1 MEGAAVWV
9 AAFSFICGIMRL
21 IIKNWYIYEC
31 ILTIA
36 MIMSKREVFIM
47 NEKYHFQKL
56 TPIFDADISVY
67 EEAIN
72 FALSNSD
79 IKNIAIS
86 GAYSAGKSSVLESYK
101 KKHEKYRFIH
111 ISLAH
116 FRTPEQ
122 ENIRAL
128 KQEKG
133 ESEELVKESVLEGKI
148 LNQLIHQI
156 PVENIPQT
164 NFRVKKGV
172 SRKQLVWLT
181 AFSSLFIGVIVF
193 LLTLSKIALFASSLP
208 DGVIKDLLLMLV
220 DPYSAIFATFIGIV
234 CSIFFIFL
242 IIKKQKNKNIFRK
255 ISLQGNE
262 IEIFEEQDESYFD
275 KYLNEV
281 LYLFENAHADVIV
294 FEDMDRFNACRI
306 FERLREVNTLVNI
319 QRRKEHGKNYQ
330 PLRFFYLLRDDIFI
344 SKDRTKFFDYI
355 IPIVP
360 ILDCSNSYEQFLK
373 HLKQGDL
380 LDKFDQRFLQSI
392 SLYVDDMRILKN
404 IYNEFVI
411 YIHRLN
417 TTDLDWNKMMAMIV
431 YKNLFPRD
439 FSELQLGKGFV
450 FELFGQK
457 PLLIEEVLNLE
468 VRKKQEL
475 IDRIK
480 WAKEET
486 LISQE
491 ELDDAYSAKID
502 RLPLLW
508 GNLTPDSQKL
518 KKQYES
524 ELPRRKQAIQDKLND
539 NLSKFEMDLFRIE
552 KNIMLIKTKALKDLL
567 CRENIDH
574 VFSVV
579 HTNEIGE
586 TNEFSEIKSS
596 DYFALL
602 KFLIRNGYIDET
614 YSDYMTYFYEDSMS
628 INDKTFLRRITD
640 KRGAAYTYILKEP
653 KKVIDSPVLR
663 EVEFEQ
669 EETLN
674 FDLFECLLLNDSVS
688 QYALYLKALIRQ
700 IRETKNFDFVS
711 KFYNTG
717 KAHKELVARM
727 NQQWPEFFNL
737 VLEENRLTL
746 EQIRRYSLDTLY
758 FSEEEEIIRVN
769 VDNCMTDYISDCQD
783 YLDTESAETEKLISG
798 FSALNV
804 LFHSIDYEKSN
815 KKIFDEVYKHNLYEI
830 SFDNISLM
838 LKVQY
843 GIKSDYDIMHKN
855 YTLIKKQE
863 QSPLSG
869 YISESM
875 PEYTEVIL
883 DNCGGK
889 IEDDECIVISLLNND
904 EVEIEV
910 KKRYIGMLYT
920 IITDIEQVNESGIWT
935 DLIDREIVMFS
946 VPNFIKYFQSQ
957 GMDAALVRYLNNAPV
972 GFDFAQIEN
981 DFGEEEAEKL
991 FDTIVICNGIET
1003 ERYRKVL
1010 VDLKYYF
1017 DTFDADNIDDEKF
1030 EVLIDEKILK
1040 MNLSNLKFVREKY
1053 KKHIYR
1059 FIKRNLDFYLEL
1071 QSIEIFSLEETL
1083 QIITWDIDVEQKIK
1097 LLSLTKDKIS
1107 VVGKQYSDEVN
1118 AYIISH
1124 NFEERDSFYIY
1135 RNYAQYGEQTQS
1147 VIAETA
1153 RQHVDKIIV
1162 NKVELHDSLLSILL
1176 RNDEITH
1183 NQKVSLF
1190 ILAIPILT
1198 EESCKNHFDELG
1210 LSELKGIFSKRGG
1223 RKNYEKND
1231 DIAKIFEALKSHGWI
1246 YKYYDDER
1254 NSDRYIVIKNKPRS
1268 KNLDFVD

>member
-1 MEGAAVWV
+1 MIGSRGGCGPLRNRSVEGAAIWV
-9 AAFSFICGIMRL
+9 ATFSFICGIMGV
-21 IIKNWYIYEC
+21 
-31 ILTIA
+31 
-36 MIMSKREVFIM
+36 IMSKREVFMM
-47 NEKYHFQKL
+47 NGKYHFQKL
-56 TPIFDADISVY
+56 TPVFDADISVY

-101 KKHEKYRFIH
+101 KKHENYRFIH

-122 ENIRAL
+122 EN
-128 KQEKG
+128 G

-156 PVENIPQT
+156 PAENIPQT

-181 AFSSLFIGVIVF
+181 AFSSLFIGIIVF
-193 LLTLSKIALFASSLP
+193 LLTLSRIALFISSLP
-208 DGVIKDLLLMLV
+208 DGEIKNLLLILV
-220 DPYSAIFATFIGIV
+220 HPYTAIFATFIGIV
-234 CSIFFIFL
+234 CSIAFIYS

-281 LYLFENAHADVIV
+281 LYLFENVNADVIV

-344 SKDRTKFFDYI
+344 SKDRTKFFDYV

-360 ILDCSNSYEQFLK
+360 IVDSSNSYEQFLK

-404 IYNEFVI
+404 IYNEFVVYI
-411 YIHRLN
+411 YRLN

-439 FSELQLGKGFV
+439 FSELQLKKGFV
-450 FELFGQK
+450 FELFEK
-457 PLLIEEVLNLE
+457 KSVLVDETLSTA
-468 VRKKQEL
+468 KKQIQKL
-475 IDRIK
+475 QDRIDQ
-480 WAKEET
+480 AKNET
-486 LISQE
+486 LISEQE
-491 ELDDAYSAKID
+491 LKDVYAAKTG
-502 RLPLLW
+502 RLEKDYW
-508 GNLTPDSQKL
+508 GRLTEESQEIKR
-518 KKQYES
+518 QNDS
-524 ELPRRKQAIQDKLND
+524 ELAKRKQAVQD
-539 NLSKFEMDLFRIE
+539 NLNTNIENLEFELSQIE
-552 KNIMLIKTKALKDLL
+552 RKNSLAETKPLKDLL

-586 TNEFSEIKSS
+586 INEFSEIKSS
-596 DYFALL
+596 DYFDLL

-628 INDKTFLRRITD
+628 VSDKTFLRRITD
-640 KRGAAYTYILKEP
+640 RRGAAYTYVLKEP

-717 KAHKELVARM
+717 KACKELVVRM
-727 NQQWPEFFNL
+727 NQQWPEFFSL
-737 VLEENRLTL
+737 VLQENGLTL
-746 EQIRRYSLDTLY
+746 VQIRRYSLDTLY
-758 FSEEEEIIRVN
+758 FSEEEVIIRVN
-769 VDNCMTDYISDCQD
+769 VDNCMTDYISKCQD
-783 YLDTESAETEKLISG
+783 YLDVESAEIEKLVSG

-804 LFHSIDYEKSN
+804 LFHSIDYERSN
-815 KKIFDEVYKHNLYEI
+815 KKIFDEVYKNNLYEI
-830 SFDNISLM
+830 SFENISLM
-838 LKVQY
+838 LKMQY

-855 YTLIKKQE
+855 YTLIKGQE
-863 QSPLSG
+863 HSPLAG
-869 YISESM
+869 YISENM
-875 PEYTEVIL
+875 PEYIEIIL
-883 DNCGGK
+883 NNCGGK
-889 IEDDECIVISLLNND
+889 IEDDECMVISLLNNN
-904 EVEIEV
+904 EVEIEI
-910 KKRYIGMLYT
+910 KKRYIGMLCT
-920 IITDIEQVNESGIWT
+920 TITDIEQVNESNLWT
-935 DLIDREIVMFS
+935 ELMDREIVIFS
-946 VPNFIKYFQSQ
+946 VSNFTKYFQDK
-957 GMDAALVRYLNNAPV
+957 GMDTMLVRYLNNAPV
-972 GFDFAQIEN
+972 GFDFTQIEN
-981 DFGEEEAEKL
+981 DFGEEIAEKL
-991 FDTIVICNGIET
+991 FDATVICNSIET
-1003 ERYRKVL
+1003 EKYRKIL
-1010 VDLKYYF
+1010 IDLKYYF
-1017 DTFDADNIDDEKF
+1017 DTFDADNIDADKV
-1030 EVLIDEKILK
+1030 EVLVDEKILK
-1040 MNLSNLKFVREKY
+1040 MNLANLKFVRDKY
-1053 KKHIYR
+1053 KRHIYR
-1059 FIKRNLDFYLEL
+1059 FIKRNLDDYLEL
-1071 QSIEIFSLEETL
+1071 QSAELFSLEEAL

-1107 VVGKQYSDEVN
+1107 IVEKSYSDEVN

-1124 NFEERDSFYIY
+1124 NFEEEDSSYVY
-1135 RNYAQYGEQTQS
+1135 RNYVQYGKQTRT
-1147 VIAETA
+1147 VIVDMAK
-1153 RQHVDKIIV
+1153 QHVGKIIA
-1162 NKVELHDSLLSILL
+1162 NKVELHDGLLSVLL
-1176 RNDEITH
+1176 RDDEITR

-1190 ILAIPILT
+1190 ILAIPILN

-1231 DIAKIFEALKSHGWI
+1231 DITTILEVLKSHGWI

-1254 NSDRYIVIKNKPRS
+1254 NSDKYIVIKNKPRS

>member
-1 MEGAAVWV
+1 
-9 AAFSFICGIMRL
+9 
-21 IIKNWYIYEC
+21 
-31 ILTIA
+31 
-36 MIMSKREVFIM
+36 MSKREVFMM
-47 NEKYHFQKL
+47 NGKYHFQKL

-101 KKHEKYRFIH
+101 KKHENYRFVH

-122 ENIRAL
+122 EN
-128 KQEKG
+128 G
-133 ESEELVKESVLEGKI
+133 ESEEIVKESVLEGKI

-156 PVENIPQT
+156 PAENIPQT

-181 AFSSLFIGVIVF
+181 AFSSLFIGIIVF
-193 LLTLSKIALFASSLP
+193 LLTLSRIALFTSSLP
-208 DGVIKDLLLMLV
+208 DGVIKNLLLILV
-220 DPYSAIFATFIGIV
+220 DPYTAIFATFIGIV
-234 CSIFFIFL
+234 CSIVFIFS

-281 LYLFENAHADVIV
+281 LYLFENVNADVIV

-344 SKDRTKFFDYI
+344 SKDRTKFFDYV

-360 ILDCSNSYEQFLK
+360 IVDSSNSYEQFLK

-404 IYNEFVI
+404 IYNEFVVYI
-411 YIHRLN
+411 YRLN

-439 FSELQLGKGFV
+439 FSELQLKKGFV
-450 FELFGQK
+450 FELFEK
-457 PLLIEEVLNLE
+457 KSVLVDETLSTA
-468 VRKKQEL
+468 KKQIQKL
-475 IDRIK
+475 QDRIDQ
-480 WAKEET
+480 AKNET
-486 LISQE
+486 LISEQE
-491 ELDDAYSAKID
+491 LKDVYAAKTG
-502 RLPLLW
+502 RLEKDYW
-508 GNLTPDSQKL
+508 GRLTEESQEIKR
-518 KKQYES
+518 QNDS
-524 ELPRRKQAIQDKLND
+524 ELAKRKQAVQD
-539 NLSKFEMDLFRIE
+539 NLNTNIENLEFELSQIE
-552 KNIMLIKTKALKDLL
+552 RKNSLAETKPLKDLL

-586 TNEFSEIKSS
+586 INEFSEIKSS
-596 DYFALL
+596 DYFDLL

-628 INDKTFLRRITD
+628 VSDKTFLRRITD
-640 KRGAAYTYILKEP
+640 RRGAAYTYVLKEP

-717 KAHKELVARM
+717 KACKELVVRM
-727 NQQWPEFFNL
+727 NQQWPEFFSL
-737 VLEENRLTL
+737 VLQENGLTL
-746 EQIRRYSLDTLY
+746 VQIRRYSLDTLY
-758 FSEEEEIIRVN
+758 FSEEEVIIRVN
-769 VDNCMTDYISDCQD
+769 VDNCMTDYISKCQD
-783 YLDTESAETEKLISG
+783 YLDVESAEIEKLVSG

-804 LFHSIDYEKSN
+804 LFHSIDYERSN
-815 KKIFDEVYKHNLYEI
+815 KKIFYEVYKNNLYEI
-830 SFDNISLM
+830 SFENISLM
-838 LKVQY
+838 LKMQY

-855 YTLIKKQE
+855 YTLIKGQE
-863 QSPLSG
+863 HSPLAG
-869 YISESM
+869 YISENM
-875 PEYTEVIL
+875 PEYIEIIL
-883 DNCGGK
+883 NNCGGK
-889 IEDDECIVISLLNND
+889 IEDDECMVISLLNNN
-904 EVEIEV
+904 EVEIEI
-910 KKRYIGMLYT
+910 KKRYIGMLCT
-920 IITDIEQVNESGIWT
+920 TITDIEQVNESNLWT
-935 DLIDREIVMFS
+935 ELMDREIVIFS
-946 VPNFIKYFQSQ
+946 VSNFTKYFQDK
-957 GMDAALVRYLNNAPV
+957 GMDTMLVRYLNNAPV
-972 GFDFAQIEN
+972 GFDFTQIEN
-981 DFGEEEAEKL
+981 DFGEEIAEKL
-991 FDTIVICNGIET
+991 FDATVICNSIET
-1003 ERYRKVL
+1003 EKYRKIL
-1010 VDLKYYF
+1010 IDLKYYF
-1017 DTFDADNIDDEKF
+1017 DTFDADNIDADKV
-1030 EVLIDEKILK
+1030 EVLVDEKILK
-1040 MNLSNLKFVREKY
+1040 MNLANLKFVRDKY
-1053 KKHIYR
+1053 KRHIYR
-1059 FIKRNLDFYLEL
+1059 FIKRNLDDYLEL
-1071 QSIEIFSLEETL
+1071 QSAELFSLEEAL

-1107 VVGKQYSDEVN
+1107 IVEKSYSDEVN

-1124 NFEERDSFYIY
+1124 NFEE
-1135 RNYAQYGEQTQS
+1135 
-1147 VIAETA
+1147 
-1153 RQHVDKIIV
+1153 
-1162 NKVELHDSLLSILL
+1162 
-1176 RNDEITH
+1176 
-1183 NQKVSLF
+1183 
-1190 ILAIPILT
+1190 
-1198 EESCKNHFDELG
+1198 
-1210 LSELKGIFSKRGG
+1210 
-1223 RKNYEKND
+1223 
-1231 DIAKIFEALKSHGWI
+1231 
-1246 YKYYDDER
+1246 
-1254 NSDRYIVIKNKPRS
+1254 
-1268 KNLDFVD
+1268 

>member
-1 MEGAAVWV
+1 MTGSRGGYGPLRNRSVEGAAIWV
-9 AAFSFICGIMRL
+9 AAFSFICGIMGV
-21 IIKNWYIYEC
+21 
-31 ILTIA
+31 
-36 MIMSKREVFIM
+36 IMSKREVFMM
-47 NEKYHFQKL
+47 NGKYHFQKL
-56 TPIFDADISVY
+56 TPVFDADISVY

-101 KKHEKYRFIH
+101 KKHENYRFIH

-122 ENIRAL
+122 EN
-128 KQEKG
+128 G

-156 PVENIPQT
+156 PAENIPQT

-181 AFSSLFIGVIVF
+181 AFSSLFIGIIVF
-193 LLTLSKIALFASSLP
+193 LLTLSRIALFISSLP
-208 DGVIKDLLLMLV
+208 DGEIKNLLLILV
-220 DPYSAIFATFIGIV
+220 HPYTAIFATFIGIV
-234 CSIFFIFL
+234 CSIAFIYS

-281 LYLFENAHADVIV
+281 LYLFENVNADVIV

-344 SKDRTKFFDYI
+344 SKDRTKFFDYV

-360 ILDCSNSYEQFLK
+360 IVDSSNSYEQFLK

-404 IYNEFVI
+404 IYNEFVVYI
-411 YIHRLN
+411 YRLN

-439 FSELQLGKGFV
+439 FSELQLKKGFV
-450 FELFGQK
+450 FELFEK
-457 PLLIEEVLNLE
+457 KSVLVDETLSTA
-468 VRKKQEL
+468 KKQIQKL
-475 IDRIK
+475 QDRIDQ
-480 WAKEET
+480 AKNET
-486 LISQE
+486 LISEQE
-491 ELDDAYSAKID
+491 LKDVYAAKTG
-502 RLPLLW
+502 RLEKDYW
-508 GNLTPDSQKL
+508 GRLTEESQEIKR
-518 KKQYES
+518 QNDS
-524 ELPRRKQAIQDKLND
+524 ELAKRKQAVQD
-539 NLSKFEMDLFRIE
+539 NLNTNIENLEFELSQIE
-552 KNIMLIKTKALKDLL
+552 RKNSLAETKPLKDLL

-586 TNEFSEIKSS
+586 INEFSEIKSS
-596 DYFALL
+596 DYFDLL

-628 INDKTFLRRITD
+628 VSDKTFLRRITD
-640 KRGAAYTYILKEP
+640 RRGAAYTYVLKEP

-717 KAHKELVARM
+717 KACKELVVRM
-727 NQQWPEFFNL
+727 NQQWPEFFSL
-737 VLEENRLTL
+737 VLQENGLTL
-746 EQIRRYSLDTLY
+746 VQIRRYSLDTLY
-758 FSEEEEIIRVN
+758 FSEEEVIIRVN
-769 VDNCMTDYISDCQD
+769 VDNCMTDYISKCQD
-783 YLDTESAETEKLISG
+783 YLDVESAEIEKLVSG

-804 LFHSIDYEKSN
+804 LFHSIDYERSN
-815 KKIFDEVYKHNLYEI
+815 KKIFDEVYKNNLYEI
-830 SFDNISLM
+830 SFENISLM
-838 LKVQY
+838 LKMQY

-855 YTLIKKQE
+855 YTLIKGQE
-863 QSPLSG
+863 HSPLAG
-869 YISESM
+869 YISENM
-875 PEYTEVIL
+875 PEYIEIIL
-883 DNCGGK
+883 NNCGGK
-889 IEDDECIVISLLNND
+889 IEDDECMVISLLNNN
-904 EVEIEV
+904 EVEIEI
-910 KKRYIGMLYT
+910 KKRYIGMLCT
-920 IITDIEQVNESGIWT
+920 TITDIEQVNESNLWT
-935 DLIDREIVMFS
+935 ELMDREIVIFS
-946 VPNFIKYFQSQ
+946 VSNFTKYFQDK
-957 GMDAALVRYLNNAPV
+957 GMDTMLVRYLNNAPV
-972 GFDFAQIEN
+972 GFDFTQIEN
-981 DFGEEEAEKL
+981 DFGEEIAEKL
-991 FDTIVICNGIET
+991 FDATVICNSIET
-1003 ERYRKVL
+1003 EKYRKIL
-1010 VDLKYYF
+1010 IDLKYYF
-1017 DTFDADNIDDEKF
+1017 DTFDADNIDADKV
-1030 EVLIDEKILK
+1030 EVLVDEKILK
-1040 MNLSNLKFVREKY
+1040 MNLANLKFVRDKY
-1053 KKHIYR
+1053 KRHIYR
-1059 FIKRNLDFYLEL
+1059 FIKRNLDDYLEL
-1071 QSIEIFSLEETL
+1071 QSAELFSLEEAL

-1107 VVGKQYSDEVN
+1107 IVEKSYSDEVN

-1124 NFEERDSFYIY
+1124 NFEEEDSSYVY
-1135 RNYAQYGEQTQS
+1135 RNYVQYGKQTRT
-1147 VIAETA
+1147 VIVEMAK
-1153 RQHVDKIIV
+1153 QHVGKIIA
-1162 NKVELHDSLLSILL
+1162 NKVELHDGLLSVLL
-1176 RNDEITH
+1176 RDDEITR

-1190 ILAIPILT
+1190 ILAIPILN

-1231 DIAKIFEALKSHGWI
+1231 DITTILEALKSHGWI

-1254 NSDRYIVIKNKPRS
+1254 NSDKYIVIKNKPRS

>member
-1 MEGAAVWV
+1 M
-9 AAFSFICGIMRL
+9 
-21 IIKNWYIYEC
+21 
-31 ILTIA
+31 
-36 MIMSKREVFIM
+36 M

-67 EEAIN
+67 EEAIS

-101 KKHEKYRFIH
+101 KKHENYRFVH

-122 ENIRAL
+122 EN
-128 KQEKG
+128 G

-156 PVENIPQT
+156 PAENIPQT

-172 SRKQLVWLT
+172 SRIQIVGLT
-181 AFSSLFIGVIVF
+181 VFSSLFIGIIAF
-193 LLTLSKIALFASSLP
+193 LLTLSKITLFTSALP
-208 DGVIKDLLLMLV
+208 DGEVKNLLLMLI
-220 DPYSAIFATFIGIV
+220 DPYTAIIATSIGIV
-234 CSIFFIFL
+234 CSIVFIFL
-242 IIKKQKNKNIFRK
+242 LIKKQKNKNIFRK

-262 IEIFEEQDESYFD
+262 IEIFEEQDDSYFD

-281 LYLFENAHADVIV
+281 LYLFENVHADVIV

-319 QRRKEHGKNYQ
+319 QRRKEHSKNYQ

-360 ILDCSNSYEQFLK
+360 IVDSSNSYDQFLK

-404 IYNEFVI
+404 IYNEFVVYI
-411 YIHRLN
+411 YRLN

-439 FSELQLGKGFV
+439 FSELQLKKGFV
-450 FELFGQK
+450 FELFEK
-457 PLLIEEVLNLE
+457 KSVLVDETLSTA
-468 VRKKQEL
+468 KKQIQKL
-475 IDRIK
+475 QDRIDQ
-480 WAKEET
+480 AKNET
-486 LISQE
+486 LISEQE
-491 ELDDAYSAKID
+491 LKDVYAAKTG
-502 RLPLLW
+502 RLEKDYW
-508 GNLTPDSQKL
+508 GHLTEESQEIKR
-518 KKQYES
+518 QNDS
-524 ELPRRKQAIQDKLND
+524 ELAKRKQAVQD
-539 NLSKFEMDLFRIE
+539 NLNANIENLEFELSQIKR
-552 KNIMLIKTKALKDLL
+552 KNSLVETKPLKDLL

-586 TNEFSEIKSS
+586 INEFSEIKSS
-596 DYFALL
+596 DYFDLL

-628 INDKTFLRRITD
+628 VNDKTFLRRITD
-640 KRGAAYTYILKEP
+640 RRGAAYTYVLKEP
-653 KKVIDSPVLR
+653 KKVIDSPILR

-674 FDLFECLLLNDSVS
+674 FDLFECLLLNDSIS

-700 IRETKNFDFVS
+700 IKETKNFDFVS
-711 KFYNTG
+711 KFYNIG
-717 KAHKELVARM
+717 KAGKELVVRM
-727 NQQWPEFFNL
+727 NQQWPEFFSL
-737 VLEENRLTL
+737 VLQENRLTL
-746 EQIRRYSLDTLY
+746 VQIRRYSLDTLY
-758 FSEEEEIIRVN
+758 FSEEEVIIRVN
-769 VDNCMTDYISDCQD
+769 VDNCMTDYISKCQD
-783 YLDTESAETEKLISG
+783 YLDVESAEIEKLVSG

-804 LFHSIDYEKSN
+804 LFHSIDYERSN
-815 KKIFDEVYKHNLYEI
+815 KKIFDEVYKNNLYKI
-830 SFDNISLM
+830 SFENISLM
-838 LKVQY
+838 LKMQY

-855 YTLIKKQE
+855 YTLIKGQE
-863 QSPLSG
+863 HSPLAG
-869 YISESM
+869 YISENM
-875 PEYTEVIL
+875 PEYIEIIL
-883 DNCGGK
+883 NNCGGK
-889 IEDDECIVISLLNND
+889 IEDDECMVISLLNNN
-904 EVEIEV
+904 EVEIEI
-910 KKRYIGMLYT
+910 KKRYIGMLCT
-920 IITDIEQVNESGIWT
+920 TITDIEQVNESNLWT
-935 DLIDREIVMFS
+935 ELMDREIVIFS
-946 VPNFIKYFQSQ
+946 VSNFTKYFQDK
-957 GMDAALVRYLNNAPV
+957 GMDTMLVRYLNNAPV
-972 GFDFAQIEN
+972 GFDFTQIEN
-981 DFGEEEAEKL
+981 DFGEEIAEKL
-991 FDTIVICNGIET
+991 FDATVICNSIET
-1003 ERYRKVL
+1003 EKYRKIL
-1010 VDLKYYF
+1010 IDLKYYF
-1017 DTFDADNIDDEKF
+1017 DSFNADNIDADKV
-1030 EVLIDEKILK
+1030 EVLVDEKILK
-1040 MNLSNLKFVREKY
+1040 MNLANLKFVRDKY
-1053 KKHIYR
+1053 KRHIYR
-1059 FIKRNLDFYLEL
+1059 FIKRNLDDYLEL
-1071 QSIEIFSLEETL
+1071 QSAELFSLEEAL

-1107 VVGKQYSDEVN
+1107 IVEKSYSDEVN

-1124 NFEERDSFYIY
+1124 NFEEEDSSYVY
-1135 RNYAQYGEQTQS
+1135 RNYVQYGKQTRT
-1147 VIAETA
+1147 VIVEMAK
-1153 RQHVDKIIV
+1153 QHVGKIIA
-1162 NKVELHDSLLSILL
+1162 NKVELHDGLLSVLL
-1176 RNDEITH
+1176 RDDEITR

-1190 ILAIPILT
+1190 ILAIPILN

-1223 RKNYEKND
+1223 RKNYEKSD
-1231 DIAKIFEALKSHGWI
+1231 DITTILEALKSHGWI
-1246 YKYYDDER
+1246 YEYYEDER
-1254 NSDRYIVIKNKPRS
+1254 NSDKYIVIKNKPRS

>member
-1 MEGAAVWV
+1 
-9 AAFSFICGIMRL
+9 
-21 IIKNWYIYEC
+21 
-31 ILTIA
+31 
-36 MIMSKREVFIM
+36 MSKREVFMM
-47 NEKYHFQKL
+47 NGKYHFQKL
-56 TPIFDADISVY
+56 TPVFDADISVY

-101 KKHEKYRFIH
+101 KKHENYRFIH

-122 ENIRAL
+122 EN
-128 KQEKG
+128 G

-156 PVENIPQT
+156 PAENIPQT

-181 AFSSLFIGVIVF
+181 AFSSLFIGIIVF
-193 LLTLSKIALFASSLP
+193 LLTLSRIALFISSLP
-208 DGVIKDLLLMLV
+208 DGEIKNLLLILV
-220 DPYSAIFATFIGIV
+220 HPYTAIFATFIGIV
-234 CSIFFIFL
+234 CSIAFIYS

-281 LYLFENAHADVIV
+281 LYLFENVNADVIV

-344 SKDRTKFFDYI
+344 SKDRTKFFDYV

-360 ILDCSNSYEQFLK
+360 IVDSSNSYEQFLK

-404 IYNEFVI
+404 IYNEFVVYI
-411 YIHRLN
+411 YRLN

-439 FSELQLGKGFV
+439 FSELQLKKGFV
-450 FELFGQK
+450 FELFEK
-457 PLLIEEVLNLE
+457 KSVLVDETLSTA
-468 VRKKQEL
+468 KKQIQKL
-475 IDRIK
+475 QDRIDQ
-480 WAKEET
+480 AKNET
-486 LISQE
+486 LISEQE
-491 ELDDAYSAKID
+491 LKDVYAAKTG
-502 RLPLLW
+502 RLEKDYW
-508 GNLTPDSQKL
+508 GRLTEESQEIKR
-518 KKQYES
+518 QNDS
-524 ELPRRKQAIQDKLND
+524 ELAKRKQAVQD
-539 NLSKFEMDLFRIE
+539 NLNTNIENLEFELSQIE
-552 KNIMLIKTKALKDLL
+552 RKNSLAETKPLKDLL

-586 TNEFSEIKSS
+586 INEFSEIKSS
-596 DYFALL
+596 DYFDLL

-628 INDKTFLRRITD
+628 VSDKTFLRRITD
-640 KRGAAYTYILKEP
+640 RRGAAYTYVLKEP

-717 KAHKELVARM
+717 KACKELVVRM
-727 NQQWPEFFNL
+727 NQQWPEFFSL
-737 VLEENRLTL
+737 VLQENGLTL
-746 EQIRRYSLDTLY
+746 VQIRRYSLDTLY
-758 FSEEEEIIRVN
+758 FSEEEVIIRVN
-769 VDNCMTDYISDCQD
+769 VDNCMTDYISKCQD
-783 YLDTESAETEKLISG
+783 YLDVESAEIEKLVSG

-804 LFHSIDYEKSN
+804 LFHSIDYERSN
-815 KKIFDEVYKHNLYEI
+815 KKIFDEVYKNNLYEI
-830 SFDNISLM
+830 SFENISLM
-838 LKVQY
+838 LKMQY

-855 YTLIKKQE
+855 YTLIKGQE
-863 QSPLSG
+863 HSPLAG
-869 YISESM
+869 YISENM
-875 PEYTEVIL
+875 PEYIEIIL
-883 DNCGGK
+883 NNCGGK
-889 IEDDECIVISLLNND
+889 IEDDECMVISLLNNN
-904 EVEIEV
+904 EVEIEI
-910 KKRYIGMLYT
+910 KKRYIGMLCT
-920 IITDIEQVNESGIWT
+920 TITDIEQVNESNLWT
-935 DLIDREIVMFS
+935 ELMDREIVIFS
-946 VPNFIKYFQSQ
+946 VSNFTKYFQDK
-957 GMDAALVRYLNNAPV
+957 GMDTMLVRYLNNAPV
-972 GFDFAQIEN
+972 GFDFTQIEN
-981 DFGEEEAEKL
+981 DFGEEIAEKL
-991 FDTIVICNGIET
+991 FDATVICNSIET
-1003 ERYRKVL
+1003 EKYRKIL
-1010 VDLKYYF
+1010 IDLKYYF
-1017 DTFDADNIDDEKF
+1017 DTFDADNIDADKV
-1030 EVLIDEKILK
+1030 EVLVDEKILK
-1040 MNLSNLKFVREKY
+1040 MNLANLKFVRDKY
-1053 KKHIYR
+1053 KRHIYR
-1059 FIKRNLDFYLEL
+1059 FIKRNLDDYLEL
-1071 QSIEIFSLEETL
+1071 QSAELFSLEEAL

-1107 VVGKQYSDEVN
+1107 IVEKSYSDEVN

-1124 NFEERDSFYIY
+1124 NFEEEDSSYVY
-1135 RNYAQYGEQTQS
+1135 RNYVQYGKQTRT
-1147 VIAETA
+1147 VIVDMAK
-1153 RQHVDKIIV
+1153 QHVGKIIA
-1162 NKVELHDSLLSILL
+1162 NKVELHDGLLSVLL
-1176 RNDEITH
+1176 RDDEITR

-1190 ILAIPILT
+1190 ILAIPILN

-1231 DIAKIFEALKSHGWI
+1231 DITTILEVLKSHGWI

-1254 NSDRYIVIKNKPRS
+1254 NSDKYIVIKNKPRS

>member
-1 MEGAAVWV
+1 MMDG
-9 AAFSFICGIMRL
+9 
-21 IIKNWYIYEC
+21 
-31 ILTIA
+31 
-36 MIMSKREVFIM
+36 
-47 NEKYHFQKL
+47 KYHFQKL

-72 FALSNSD
+72 FALSNLD

-101 KKHEKYRFIH
+101 KKHENYRFVH

-122 ENIRAL
+122 ENS
-128 KQEKG
+128 
-133 ESEELVKESVLEGKI
+133 ESEETVKESVLEGKI

-156 PVENIPQT
+156 PAENIPQT
-164 NFRVKKGV
+164 NFRVKKGI

-193 LLTLSKIALFASSLP
+193 LLTLSRIALFTSSFP
-208 DGVIKDLLLMLV
+208 DGVIKNLLLILV
-220 DPYSAIFATFIGIV
+220 DPYTAIFVTFIGIV
-234 CSIFFIFL
+234 CSIVFIFS

-281 LYLFENAHADVIV
+281 LYLFENVNADVIV

-360 ILDCSNSYEQFLK
+360 IVDSSNSYEQFLK
-373 HLKQGDL
+373 HLRQGDL

-404 IYNEFVI
+404 IYNEFVV

-450 FELFGQK
+450 FELFKKKSVLIDETLSTAKKQIQKLQDRLDQAKNEILVSEQELKDVYAAKNERLEKDRWGRLTEESQKIKSQNDSELAKRRQAVQDNLNANIENLEFELSKMEKDNSLVETK
-457 PLLIEEVLNLE
+457 PLRE
-468 VRKKQEL
+468 
-475 IDRIK
+475 
-480 WAKEET
+480 
-486 LISQE
+486 
-491 ELDDAYSAKID
+491 
-502 RLPLLW
+502 
-508 GNLTPDSQKL
+508 
-518 KKQYES
+518 
-524 ELPRRKQAIQDKLND
+524 
-539 NLSKFEMDLFRIE
+539 
-552 KNIMLIKTKALKDLL
+552 LL

-586 TNEFSEIKSS
+586 VNEFSEIKSS
-596 DYFALL
+596 DYFDLL
-602 KFLIRNGYIDET
+602 KFLIGNGYIDET

-628 INDKTFLRRITD
+628 VNDKTFLRRITD
-640 KRGAAYTYILKEP
+640 RRGAAYTYVLKDP
-653 KKVIDSPVLR
+653 KKVIDSPILR

-688 QYALYLKALIRQ
+688 QYALYLKAFIRQ
-700 IRETKNFDFVS
+700 IKETKNFDFVS

-717 KAHKELVARM
+717 KAHKELVVRM
-727 NQQWPEFFNL
+727 NQQWPEFFSL
-737 VLEENRLTL
+737 VLRENGLAVV
-746 EQIRRYSLDTLY
+746 QIRRYSLDTLY
-758 FSEEEEIIRVN
+758 FSEKEVIIRVN
-769 VDNCMTDYISDCQD
+769 VDNCMADYISKCQD
-783 YLDTESAETEKLISG
+783 YLDVESAETEKLISG

-804 LFHSIDYEKSN
+804 LFHSIDYERSN

-830 SFDNISLM
+830 SFENISLM

-843 GIKSDYDIMHKN
+843 GIESDYDIMHRN
-855 YTLIKKQE
+855 YTLIKRQE
-863 QSPLSG
+863 HSPLAG
-869 YISESM
+869 YILENM
-875 PEYTEVIL
+875 TEYIGIIL

-889 IEDDECIVISLLNND
+889 IEDDECMVISLLNNG
-904 EVEIEV
+904 EVESEI
-910 KKRYIGMLYT
+910 KKRYIGMLCT
-920 IITDIEQVNESGIWT
+920 TITDIGQVNESNLWT
-935 DLIDREIVMFS
+935 ELMDREIVIFS
-946 VPNFIKYFQSQ
+946 VPNFAKYFQSK
-957 GMDAALVRYLNNAPV
+957 GMDTVLVRYLNNAPV
-972 GFDFAQIEN
+972 GVDFTQIEN
-981 DFGEEEAEKL
+981 DFGEEIAEKL
-991 FDTIVICNGIET
+991 FDAVVICNDIET
-1003 ERYRKVL
+1003 GKYRKVL

-1017 DTFDADNIDDEKF
+1017 DNFDADNIDDEKF
-1030 EVLIDEKILK
+1030 EVLVDEKILK
-1040 MNLSNLKFVREKY
+1040 MDLSGLKFVRDKY

-1059 FIKRNLDFYLEL
+1059 FIRRNLDVYLEL
-1071 QSIEIFSLEETL
+1071 QSVELFSLEETL

-1097 LLSLTKDKIS
+1097 LLSLTKNKIS
-1107 VVGKQYSDEVN
+1107 IVEKSYSDEVN

-1124 NFEERDSFYIY
+1124 NFEEEDSSYVY
-1135 RNYAQYGEQTQS
+1135 RNYVQYGEQTRS
-1147 VIAETA
+1147 VIAEMA
-1153 RQHVDKIIV
+1153 RQHVDKIIA
-1162 NKVELHDSLLSILL
+1162 NKVELHDSLLSSLL
-1176 RNDEITH
+1176 RDDEITR
-1183 NQKVSLF
+1183 NQKISLF
-1190 ILAIPILT
+1190 ILAIPILN
-1198 EESCKNHFDELG
+1198 EESCKRHFDELG
-1210 LSELKGIFSKRGG
+1210 LSELKGIFSRRGG

-1231 DIAKIFEALKSHGWI
+1231 DITTIFKALKSHGWI
-1246 YKYYDDER
+1246 YEYYDDER
-1254 NSDRYIVIKNKPRS
+1254 NSDKYIVMKNKPRS